1 MSKNTAKQS
10 IASEKRV
17 LRRDEK
23 GCWTVKVK
31 DGASRSSSQAE
42 NGNSVIR
49 RKDSAPPKESW
60 SEADRALF
68 RAWDKVHENQGRK

>member
-1 MSKNTAKQS
+1 MSKSTAKQDT
-10 IASEKRV
+10 ASERV

-23 GCWTVKVK
+23 GCRTVK
-31 DGASRSSSQAE
+31 DSAGRSLSQAE

-49 RKDSAPPKESW
+49 RKDSATPKDSW
-60 SEADRALF
+60 TEADRALF